1 MVALSTMKHFIFGYG
16 SLICPKSRQITAPTL
31 QDTIAEPVVIE
42 NIERTWSARVHKQSE
57 NNTNKNTDTKN
68 NNGDRDHI
76 LGWTPMGVRFKQGAK
91 CNGVL
96 ICVDEDELMRFDVRE
111 AGYVR
116 HRIDLADIHP
126 HVDSDLLINE
136 SLSLWPTSD
145 SLEDTKELTLKGVKC
160 DDCRLVFEK
169 ASEMRR
175 QYSGIS
181 GEPPTLQC
189 EDVAVWV
196 YVQSEK

>member
-1 MVALSTMKHFIFGYG
+1 
-16 SLICPKSRQITAPTL
+16 
-31 QDTIAEPVVIE
+31 
-42 NIERTWSARVHKQSE
+42 
-57 NNTNKNTDTKN
+57 
-68 NNGDRDHI
+68 
-76 LGWTPMGVRFKQGAK
+76 MGVRFRKGAK

-96 ICVDEDELMRFDVRE
+96 ICVDEEELMRFDVRE

-116 HRIDLADIHP
+116 KRIDLADIHP
-126 HVDSDLLINE
+126 HVDSDVLIN
-136 SLSLWPTSD
+136 ST
-145 SLEDTKELTLKGVKC
+145 EDTKELTLKGVKC

-175 QYSGIS
+175 QSS
-181 GEPPTLQC
+181 RSEEPHSLQC